1 MTRTTLVSFT
11 GVVALA
17 VASCGSSA
25 GGPRTMAQTTAQA
38 GPAAAAVNIQTFQF
52 QPGDL
57 TVRAGTRVTW
67 TNRDQITHTV
77 TSGTPENRD
86 QRFNAP
92 LAGQGT
98 TFAHTFAQAGTYP
111 YFCDRH
117 QSMRGTVRVN

>member
-11 GVVALA
+11 GIVALA

-25 GGPRTMAQTTAQA
+25 TGGSRMTAQA
-38 GPAAAAVNIQTFQF
+38 SPEAAAVNIQLFQF

-57 TVRAGTRVTW
+57 TVRAGARVTW
-67 TNRDQITHTV
+67 TNRDQILHTV

-86 QRFNAP
+86 RRFDGP
-92 LAGQGT
+92 LEGQGK
-98 TFAHTFAQAGTYP
+98 TFSHTFTQAGTYP

-117 QSMRGTVRVN
+117 QSMRGQVRVN